1 MKRLT
6 LPEAIEKGKLPEFI
20 KQQEATIPAPGLDTG
35 ERFSRLAEA
44 MIRKPAPEDR
54 TSPKATDE
62 D

>member
-6 LPEAIEKGKLPEFI
+6 LPEAIEQGKLPEFI
-20 KQQEATIPAPGLDTG
+20 KQYEGAIPRAETEAGN
-35 ERFSRLAEA
+35 FNRLAEA
-44 MIRKPAPEDR
+44 MIRTPAPEDR

>member
-6 LPEAIEKGKLPEFI
+6 LPEAVAAGKLADFI
-20 KQQEATIPAPGLDTG
+20 KQYEGAIPRADTG
-35 ERFSRLAEA
+35 QFNQLAEA
-44 MIRKPAPEDR
+44 MIRKPEPKGR

>member
-6 LPEAIEKGKLPEFI
+6 LPEAIEQGKLPEFI
-20 KQQEATIPAPGLDTG
+20 KQYEGAIPLAETDAGRLNQ
-35 ERFSRLAEA
+35 LAEA
-44 MIRKPAPEDR
+44 MIRMPEPKDR

>member
-6 LPEAIEKGKLPEFI
+6 LPEAIEQGKLPEFI
-20 KQQEATIPAPGLDTG
+20 KQYEGAIPRADNGA
-35 ERFSRLAEA
+35 FNQLAEA
-44 MIRKPAPEDR
+44 MIRKPAPADQ

>member
-6 LPEAIEKGKLPEFI
+6 LPEAIEQGKLPEFI
-20 KQQEATIPAPGLDTG
+20 KQYEGAIPRSDSDGK
-35 ERFSRLAEA
+35 FNRLAEA
-44 MIRKPAPEDR
+44 MIRTPEPKDR

>member
-6 LPEAIEKGKLPEFI
+6 LPEAVEKGKLSEFI
-20 KQQEATIPAPGLDTG
+20 KQYEGAIPRTDTDG
-35 ERFSRLAEA
+35 KFNRLAEA
-44 MIRKPAPEDR
+44 MIRKPEPKDR